1 MTRTT
6 PAAAGPSRTLGDG
19 FERTF
24 GLRPALPRAGR
35 RWVLVAAIVAIFATG
50 AAAAAWQVQDRDVH
64 RELQQLRDRIGG
76 TSSTTVVGELHTL
89 NTRLQLAHATGG
101 DAAGIVDE
109 PENEARLDRTEPSTA
124 GMSIARMCPSGV
136 SSGLGQKQRTLCREL
151 VQTERAQYV
160 FALRMFERAAE
171 HHARLEAIEQ
181 RRRALRPDDY
191 ADLQANSNEL
201 LALTA
206 LMDNDRDRYQTYMRA
221 YEARVAHIRHT
232 QVALSRNL
240 FQGRAS
246 VDLPTSL

>member
-1 MTRTT
+1 MSRTT
-6 PAAAGPSRTLGDG
+6 ATAAGRPRSLGDG

-24 GLRPALPRAGR
+24 GRRPALPRAGR
-35 RWVLVAAIVAIFATG
+35 RWVLVAAVVAVFATG
-50 AAAAAWQVQDRDVH
+50 AAAAAWQVQDRDVQ
-64 RELQQLRDRIGG
+64 RELQQLRNRIGG
-76 TSSTTVVGELHTL
+76 SNSTTVVSELQKV
-89 NTRLQLAHATGG
+89 NTRLQLAHAAGG
-101 DAAGIVDE
+101 ALAEIVEE
-109 PENEARLDRTEPSTA
+109 PESDARLDRNEPSTA
-124 GMSIARMCPSGV
+124 GLSIGRMCPSGV

-181 RRRALRPDDY
+181 RRHALGPDDY

-232 QVALSRNL
+232 QIALSRNL
-240 FQGRAS
+240 FQGRS
-246 VDLPTSL
+246 GVDLPTSL